1 MKAQE
6 VREVEISAIELT
18 TEDLDAVNGGA
29 FNELYNTVMLGVI
42 KGYTEAGGNV
52 SVSFH

>member
-18 TEDLDAVNGGA
+18 TEDLDAVNGGYS
-29 FNELYNTVMLGVI
+29 ELYNTVMLGVI